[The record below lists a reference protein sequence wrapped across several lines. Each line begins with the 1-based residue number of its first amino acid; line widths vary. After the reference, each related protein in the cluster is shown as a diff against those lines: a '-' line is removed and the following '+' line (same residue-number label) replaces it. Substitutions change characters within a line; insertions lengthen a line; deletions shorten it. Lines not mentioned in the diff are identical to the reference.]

1 MTREEINKR
10 DSFKVLES
18 FIKIHNG
25 RIFEM
30 SKNEKTIYNKLTAQF
45 LTSEAFYVKPINFNN
60 KTLDDIILLEED
72 IVKEGINTLAVCV

>member
-1 MTREEINKR
+1 
-10 DSFKVLES
+10 
-18 FIKIHNG
+18 
-25 RIFEM
+25 M

-72 IVKEGINTLAVCV
+72 IVKEGINKLAVCV